1 MLEMLKITISLVS
14 TEKSF
19 YARRVSSHR
28 VLYVSTY
35 DSLVHF
41 LVLSTLFLSTYDICI
56 IYLHVKE
63 ACLKIAISIFYL
75 CNSKNPSDVMKNIF
89 NSASI

>member
-19 YARRVSSHR
+19 YASRVSSHR

-63 ACLKIAISIFYL
+63 ACLKLLFLYFIFAIRKIRQ
-75 CNSKNPSDVMKNIF
+75 I
-89 NSASI
+89 I